1 MAAKTG
7 CGLSQLKIARASEWV
22 LDRWVDCRSEVGF
35 SDKPTPVVVY
45 GDPFSA
51 VKRVEPI
58 PSGIRIDRIRT
69 VE

>member
-1 MAAKTG
+1 
-7 CGLSQLKIARASEWV
+7 V

-45 GDPFSA
+45 GDAFSA

-58 PSGIRIDRIRT
+58 PSGIRIDRIRI